1 MTRPLIPDAEVR
13 RIFNETEINGMTKKQ
28 FLDLFF
34 ILPKSRPGEHY
45 LSRLENLGL
54 LLSEDDNGLLY
65 KVKNDDNS

>member
-1 MTRPLIPDAEVR
+1 MTRSLIHDAEVR

-34 ILPKSRPGEHY
+34 VSSKNREHY
-45 LSRLENLGL
+45 LSRFENLGL

-65 KVKNDDNS
+65 KVKNDDNSRF